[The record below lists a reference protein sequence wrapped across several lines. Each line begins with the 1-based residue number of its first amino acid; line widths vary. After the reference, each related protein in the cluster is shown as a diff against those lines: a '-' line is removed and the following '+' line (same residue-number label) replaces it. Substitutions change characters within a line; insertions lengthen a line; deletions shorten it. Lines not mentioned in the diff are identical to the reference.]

1 MLPSLPLPCLVSI
14 SFLPSRS
21 LLPRQTHIALLG
33 SFVQLVSTVGA
44 NISQMVCAESNKRFL
59 SSWQFHNNAFL
70 SPVAIAIGVDGVL
83 VVAQMGLNS
92 WNITAGHAFQ
102 ILGERG
108 KLDLQRTPQPLSID
122 EALDLVIEEWDGVGI
137 LKLAIDGAIVFEI
150 KSSVSILLEID
161 NFPSDAD
168 GLHGRSVRVLRSV
181 GIAKQKFHFH
191 DLAIENR
198 SGVWS

>member
-1 MLPSLPLPCLVSI
+1 M
-14 SFLPSRS
+14 
-21 LLPRQTHIALLG
+21 T
-33 SFVQLVSTVGA
+33 
-44 NISQMVCAESNKRFL
+44 CAESNIRFL
-59 SSWQFHNNAFL
+59 SSWQFYNNALL
-70 SPVAIAIGVDGVL
+70 SAIGVDGVS
-83 VVAQMGLNS
+83 VAQMGLNS
-92 WNITAGHAFQ
+92 WNIMAVHAFQ
-102 ILGERG
+102 ILGEG
-108 KLDLQRTPQPLSID
+108 GELDLQQTPQLLSID

-150 KSSVSILLEID
+150 ESSVSILLEID

-198 SGVWS
+198 SRVWSRSLENRRRLRQLLIANTSESGDLPLVGGRE